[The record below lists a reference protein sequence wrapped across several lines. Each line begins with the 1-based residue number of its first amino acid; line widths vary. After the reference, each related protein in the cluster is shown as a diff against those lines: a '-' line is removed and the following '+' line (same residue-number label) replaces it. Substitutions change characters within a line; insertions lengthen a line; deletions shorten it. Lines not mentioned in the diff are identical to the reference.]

1 LVQSKLDAE
10 RLYTMNHSSRD
21 RVLAVLNGEMPDR
34 IPIFEY
40 LIHDGVFDHYIHEAI
55 KPGDLNQHIYACS
68 KCLDLCHPV
77 WGPHEP
83 HAEEHSDGSKTIY
96 ERWMSWDVQKTHRSG
111 DDMAYKKLLNKIEQL
126 EDDITTHAKAEVQE
140 SANRVGHAAGD
151 MIYIQY
157 SCSAALP
164 YDNSEEG
171 IFLYSDYQD
180 VVEKYVHLVNAKT
193 LERLQATAF
202 QNICPVAIIWDD
214 LAYKNGLFYSR
225 ELLKKLFFKP
235 LNEICSLFHSRGIKV
250 VFHSDGDIRE
260 VLPDLAACG
269 IDGFNPLEIS
279 SGMDYGDFKAKYG
292 KKIALV
298 GGMDAIDALAF
309 GSVDDVIAETK
320 RLIKIAGA
328 GGGFIAASSSG
339 QIDESMPTE
348 NVLAYFDTIQ
358 KFGRY

>member
-1 LVQSKLDAE
+1 MSYSSK
-10 RLYTMNHSSRD
+10 D
-21 RVLAVLNGEMPDR
+21 RVLAVLNGEIPDR
-34 IPIFEY
+34 VPIFEY
-40 LIHDGVFDHYIHEAI
+40 LIHDGVFDHYINETI
-55 KPGDLNQHIYACS
+55 KPGDLNKHIFACS

-77 WGPHEP
+77 WGPHKP
-83 HAEEHSDGSKTIY
+83 HIEEHNDGSKTIY
-96 ERWMSWDVQKTHRSG
+96 ERWMYWDIQKANNIG
-111 DDMAYKKLLNKIEQL
+111 DDIAYNKLLCKIEQL
-126 EDDITTHAKAEVQE
+126 EDDIITPTKAEVQE
-140 SANRVGHAAGD
+140 STNRIGNAVGD

-157 SCSAALP
+157 SCSVALP

-171 IFLYSDYQD
+171 IFLYADYHD
-180 VVEKYVHLVNAKT
+180 TVEKYLHLVNAKT

-202 QNICPVAIIWDD
+202 NGICPVAIIWDD

-235 LNEICSLFHSRGIKV
+235 LNEICSLLHSRGIKI

-260 VLPDLAACG
+260 VLPDLVECG

-279 SGMDYGDFKAKYG
+279 SGMDYSDFKAKYG

-298 GGMDAIDALAF
+298 GGMNAIDTLAF
-309 GSVDDVIAETK
+309 GSVDDVVAETK

-328 GGGFIAASSSG
+328 GGGLIAASSSG

-348 NVLAYFDTIQ
+348 NVLAYFDTIL
-358 KFGRY
+358 KYGRY